1 MLEKKIFEY
10 YVLRS
15 CDLGLCSCNLGL
27 SSCLFMFFNMNKQSR
42 LLQREVGE
50 VDFKL
55 RGLVFFFLIYFF
67 LIFGFVFLLFLFKTH
82 LNLNSCDFW
91 FLIFLFRLN

>member
-27 SSCLFMFFNMNKQSR
+27 SSCLFMFFNMNKQSH

-55 RGLVFFFLIYFF
+55 RGLVFFFFNLFF
-67 LIFGFVFLLFLFKTH
+67 F
-82 LNLNSCDFW
+82 NFW
-91 FLIFLFRLN
+91 VCVLVVLVQDTLKSQFM

>member
-55 RGLVFFFLIYFF
+55 RGLVFFFF
-67 LIFGFVFLLFLFKTH
+67 FGFVFFLFLFKTH

>member
-55 RGLVFFFLIYFF
+55 KGLVFFFFF
-67 LIFGFVFLLFLFKTH
+67 FWVCVLFVLVQDTLKSQFM
-82 LNLNSCDFW
+82 
-91 FLIFLFRLN
+91 

>member
-1 MLEKKIFEY
+1 MLEKKIFEH

-15 CDLGLCSCNLGL
+15 CDLGLCCNLGL
-27 SSCLFMFFNMNKQSR
+27 SSCLFMFFNMNKQSH

-55 RGLVFFFLIYFF
+55 RGLVFFFFNLFF

>member
-55 RGLVFFFLIYFF
+55 WGLVFFFFF
-67 LIFGFVFLLFLFKTH
+67 WVCVLFVLVQDTLKSQFM
-82 LNLNSCDFW
+82 
-91 FLIFLFRLN
+91 

>member
-27 SSCLFMFFNMNKQSR
+27 SSCLFMFFNMNKQSH

-55 RGLVFFFLIYFF
+55 RGLVFFFFLIYFF
-67 LIFGFVFLLFLFKTH
+67 
-82 LNLNSCDFW
+82 
-91 FLIFLFRLN
+91 

>member
-1 MLEKKIFEY
+1 MLEKKIFEH

-15 CDLGLCSCNLGL
+15 CDLGLCCNLGL

-42 LLQREVGE
+42 LLRREVGE

-55 RGLVFFFLIYFF
+55 RGLVFFFEIR
-67 LIFGFVFLLFLFKTH
+67 ISRFGFFFFFFK
-82 LNLNSCDFW
+82 L
-91 FLIFLFRLN
+91 